1 MDVGLLDQNG
11 LRVAGNAAGEGVGHA
26 KRRAERQHCYGI
38 CPTNRGG
45 KRGDGAAHDV
55 PMRIALGHHAPG
67 GLGRDE
73 GGQRLEPAGL
83 LDPRPQFPHGAE
95 LGDGQ
100 ELVLV
105 GGEAE
110 IDEAARIV
118 EGDTALLERA
128 QISDG
133 AGKRESEFLRLRTAG
148 RMDHPAVGDSKGTG
162 ETLAREI
169 GDKSGKDRRDV
180 LPRQRAVSVQGH
192 TAERAEAEAD
202 GAILRAKPARLD
214 ESGEKT
220 SRVLR
225 LHAEI
230 EIDGDAGIE
239 IDIVERGADRRA
251 GRGKRGSRNRRLPP
265 GTPASR
271 RSRRSSNR
279 RGFAHWRLWG
289 RQGRSAA

>member
-1 MDVGLLDQNG
+1 
-11 LRVAGNAAGEGVGHA
+11 
-26 KRRAERQHCYGI
+26 
-38 CPTNRGG
+38 
-45 KRGDGAAHDV
+45 
-55 PMRIALGHHAPG
+55 
-67 GLGRDE
+67 
-73 GGQRLEPAGL
+73 
-83 LDPRPQFPHGAE
+83 QFPHGAE

-148 RMDHPAVGDSKGTG
+148 RMDHPAVRDSKGTG

-192 TAERAEAEAD
+192 TAERAEAAAD

-225 LHAEI
+225 GHAEI

-239 IDIVERGADRRA
+239 IDIVERGADR
-251 GRGKRGSRNRRLPP
+251 
-265 GTPASR
+265 
-271 RSRRSSNR
+271 
-279 RGFAHWRLWG
+279 
-289 RQGRSAA
+289 